1 MRLIVAPAAVK
12 ALTRMPGKDAQ
23 ALLDKLKRVA
33 ADPMGSH
40 PFAKRLVGSPGYRIR
55 HGDWRAVYRLDP
67 ATDDM
72 LVERIAKRDEV
83 YR

>member
-12 ALTRMPGKDAQ
+12 ALTRMPSKDAQ

-33 ADPMGSH
+33 ADPTGSH
-40 PFAKRLVGSPGYRIR
+40 PFAKRLAGSLGYRIR
-55 HGDWRAVYRLDP
+55 QGDWRAVYRLDR
-67 ATDDM
+67 AENEM
-72 LVERIAKRDEV
+72 VVERIAKRDEV